1 VRVGIQLPEVERE
14 VRWPEVAAIARAA
27 EHSGFESIW
36 VGDHLLYRGGGRP
49 ERGPWDAWT
58 QLAALAAITSRV
70 RLGPLVAATAFH
82 PPGTIARMAASI
94 DEISGGRFVLGLG
107 AGWNETEFRAFGF
120 PFDHTVSR
128 FEESFEIVRRLLASE
143 HVTFKGEFHSI
154 DDAVLLPPPRREVP
168 IMLGSNGAR
177 MLAIALPHVAAWN
190 TWFSSYG
197 NTVEGFANL
206 RGDVDGACVKA
217 GRDPAELTH
226 SACVLVRVGDSSS
239 ERPNDVAPVTLK
251 DLASHLRL
259 LGEAGADEI
268 ILVLDPIDER
278 ATREVANAIVDL
290 K

>member
-1 VRVGIQLPEVERE
+1 VRIGIQLPEVERD

-27 EHSGFESIW
+27 EQASFDSIW

-58 QLAALAAITSRV
+58 QLAALAAITTRV

-82 PPGTIARMAASI
+82 SPGPIARMAASI
-94 DEISGGRFVLGLG
+94 DEISGGRFTLGLG
-107 AGWNETEFRAFGF
+107 AGWNEPEFRAFGF
-120 PFDHTVSR
+120 PFERTVSR
-128 FEESFEIVRRLLASE
+128 FEESFEIVRRLLAGE
-143 HVTFKGEFHSI
+143 HVTFEGQFHSV
-154 DDAVLLPPPRREVP
+154 DDAVLLPPPRRTVP

-177 MLAIALPHVAAWN
+177 MLGIALPHVDAWN
-190 TWFSSYG
+190 TWFTSYG

-206 RGDVDGACVKA
+206 RGDVDAACVRA

-226 SACVLVRVGDSSS
+226 SACVLVRVGDGAGG
-239 ERPNDVAPVTLK
+239 RPHDIPPVAAK
-251 DLASHLRL
+251 NLAAHLRL
-259 LGEAGADEI
+259 LAEAGADEA

-278 ATREVANAIVDL
+278 STRQVANAIVDL

>member
-27 EHSGFESIW
+27 EESGFESIW

-58 QLAALAAITSRV
+58 QLAALAVLTSRV

-82 PPGTIARMAASI
+82 PPGVIARMAASI

-107 AGWNETEFRAFGF
+107 AGWNEPEFRAFGF
-120 PFDHTVSR
+120 PFDRTVSR
-128 FEESFEIVRRLLASE
+128 FEESFEIVRRLLAGE
-143 HVTFKGEFHSI
+143 HVTFKGKFHSV
-154 DDAVLLPPPRREVP
+154 DDAVLLPPPRRALP
-168 IMLGSNGAR
+168 IMLGSTGAR
-177 MLAIALPHVAAWN
+177 MLGIALPHVDAWN

-206 RGDVDGACVKA
+206 RADIDGACVNA
-217 GRDPAELTH
+217 GRDPADLVH
-226 SACVLVRVGDSSS
+226 SACVLVKVGDGPG
-239 ERPNDVAPVTLK
+239 ERPNDVPPVAFRN
-251 DLASHLRL
+251 LASHLDL
-259 LGEAGADEI
+259 LAEAGADEA

-278 ATREVANAIVDL
+278 STRMVANAIVDL